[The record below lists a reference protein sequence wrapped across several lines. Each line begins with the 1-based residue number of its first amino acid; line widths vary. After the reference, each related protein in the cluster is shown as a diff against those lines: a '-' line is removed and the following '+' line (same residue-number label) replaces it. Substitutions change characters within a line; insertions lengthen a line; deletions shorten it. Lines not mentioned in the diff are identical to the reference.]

1 MALQAE
7 DIQRIAEAAIQAADA
22 LNGQG
27 LYGRGARQPDRF
39 PNPIYKT
46 WVDWKKHF
54 VCIVE
59 SNRWD
64 EEQAMACVPT
74 CLTGWALDEYTA
86 MPNHLREQ
94 EDGHPAPTLE
104 RMFEYL
110 DPRMMPFRNQRTAR
124 AEFKNLIQ
132 GEKEGIQEFSRRIRS
147 IGDVA
152 NHNMNAATRD
162 DMNREQFIDGLYDAE
177 IQELL
182 LREDPQNFSAAI
194 NRALSLDA
202 VARNSRMRQRRR
214 LASLR
219 SVVENP
225 VEIQGNT
232 QSNELMQRGNASRVF
247 ATAENSTDLSGSVN
261 AKIDQLVNSQAEFM
275 KNMSNM
281 MSKFVTSVIPKQY
294 EVPHSDNKPKQ
305 ESDEKRLYNPYPP
318 DSRYGQQF
326 ISPKPNNAQYSGV
339 PAQQNSLGR
348 RLAVAGR
355 QCFQCGQEGHF
366 VKDCPERQTQQQ
378 TGPLNY

>member
-1 MALQAE
+1 M
-7 DIQRIAEAAIQAADA
+7 
-22 LNGQG
+22 
-27 LYGRGARQPDRF
+27 
-39 PNPIYKT
+39 
-46 WVDWKKHF
+46 DWKKHF

-86 MPNHLREQ
+86 MPNHFREQ
-94 EDGHPAPTLE
+94 EDGYPAPTLE

-110 DPRMMPFRNQRTAR
+110 DPRMMPFRIQRTAR

-147 IGDVA
+147 IGEVT

-177 IQELL
+177 LQELL

-202 VARNSRMRQRRR
+202 VARNSRMRQGRR

-261 AKIDQLVNSQAEFM
+261 AKIDQLVNIQAEFM

-281 MSKFVTSVIPKQY
+281 MSKFVTSVIPKQN

-318 DSRYGQQF
+318 DSRYCQQF

-348 RLAVAGR
+348 QLAVAGG

>member
-1 MALQAE
+1 M
-7 DIQRIAEAAIQAADA
+7 
-22 LNGQG
+22 
-27 LYGRGARQPDRF
+27 
-39 PNPIYKT
+39 
-46 WVDWKKHF
+46 DWKKNF

-74 CLTGWALDEYTA
+74 RLTGWALDVYTA
-86 MPNHLREQ
+86 MPNHFREQ

-110 DPRMMPFRNQRTAR
+110 DPGMMPIRNQRTAR

-147 IGDVA
+147 IGEVA

-202 VARNSRMRQRRR
+202 VARNSRKRQRRR

-232 QSNELMQRGNASRVF
+232 QNNELMQRGNASRVF

-261 AKIDQLVNSQAEFM
+261 A
-275 KNMSNM
+275 
-281 MSKFVTSVIPKQY
+281 
-294 EVPHSDNKPKQ
+294 
-305 ESDEKRLYNPYPP
+305 
-318 DSRYGQQF
+318 
-326 ISPKPNNAQYSGV
+326 
-339 PAQQNSLGR
+339 
-348 RLAVAGR
+348 
-355 QCFQCGQEGHF
+355 
-366 VKDCPERQTQQQ
+366 
-378 TGPLNY
+378 

>member
-1 MALQAE
+1 M
-7 DIQRIAEAAIQAADA
+7 
-22 LNGQG
+22 
-27 LYGRGARQPDRF
+27 
-39 PNPIYKT
+39 
-46 WVDWKKHF
+46 DWKKYF

-64 EEQAMACVPT
+64 EEQAVACVPT

-86 MPNHLREQ
+86 MPNHFREQ
-94 EDGHPAPTLE
+94 EDGHPALTLE
-104 RMFEYL
+104 RIFEYL

-132 GEKEGIQEFSRRIRS
+132 SEKEGIQEFSRRIRS
-147 IGDVA
+147 IGEIA

-162 DMNREQFIDGLYDAE
+162 DINREQFIDGLYDAE
-177 IQELL
+177 IQEPL
-182 LREDPQNFSAAI
+182 LREDPQNLSAAI

-225 VEIQGNT
+225 VETRRDT
-232 QSNELMQRGNASRVF
+232 QINEMMQRSNATRVF
-247 ATAENSTDLSGSVN
+247 GTAENSTDLSGSVN
-261 AKIDQLVNSQAEFM
+261 AKIDQIVNGQAEFM

-294 EVPHSDNKPKQ
+294 DVSKSENKPKQ
-305 ESDEKRLYNPYPP
+305 ESNEKRLYNPYPT
-318 DSRYGQQF
+318 DIRYGQQF
-326 ISPKPNNAQYSGV
+326 ISSKPNNAQYSGG

-355 QCFQCGQEGHF
+355 QCFQCGQEVHF
-366 VKDCPERQTQQQ
+366 VKDCPERQTQEQ
-378 TGPLNY
+378 TNLLNY